1 MKKLSVTLVASLILM
16 INSGKLSSIDIDEKH
31 AKEYSKLRFE
41 NNKIH
46 EWNTNYQKTLN
57 FIKKH
62 EGFNNGATYID
73 LGGYATVGYG
83 HVVLANETF
92 SDTIT
97 EFQADSI
104 LKRDFQKAIRG
115 VERLTDLE
123 GNKKLAIAHFI
134 YAKGIG
140 AFSRSTLLKKI
151 KAEEEVDSEILRWC
165 HYKNRRGKLIRS
177 EYSYKTRQWELAL
190 YKS

>member
-1 MKKLSVTLVASLILM
+1 MFSTE
-16 INSGKLSSIDIDEKH
+16 KLSSIDIDEKH

-41 NNKIH
+41 NNEKY
-46 EWNTNYQKTLN
+46 EWEQNYQKTLN

-62 EGFNNGATYID
+62 EGFNKGATYID
-73 LGGYATVGYG
+73 LGGHATIGYG
-83 HVVLANETF
+83 HVVLPNETF
-92 SDTIT
+92 ADTIT

-104 LKRDFQKAIRG
+104 LRRDFGKAIKG

-140 AFSRSTLLKKI
+140 AFSRSTLLEKI
-151 KAEEEVDSEILRWC
+151 KADEKVDDEILRWC
-165 HYKNRRGKLIRS
+165 HYRNKRGKLIRS
-177 EYSYKTRQWELAL
+177 EYSYKTRKWELAL
-190 YKS
+190 FHAN